1 MREIELLIE
10 NIEATGSLGIYR
22 HYPSQLTLHTE
33 RAGSAAVLRGDIP
46 DVTGNVPQ
54 MGATVRLRVD
64 GISVFYGRL
73 FSTEINRWGV
83 LSFVAYDQLRYLK
96 NNYSNYYGRNY
107 TVQQVIRDIAT
118 ANRMKVGTLV
128 DVPPIGQLLKIDN
141 ESGFDAISRIVDTAI
156 VLNQRILVFWDN
168 LGKLT
173 LSWADEMTSDI
184 VIGDDSLATDYT
196 LATSIDDDTY
206 NIVAFYHESS
216 AAGGRDYK
224 YAEDEGNKTKWG
236 ILRLTESVDDILTA
250 AQMQDRA
257 NKMLEMK
264 NRPSKRMSITALG
277 VVGLRAGMMI
287 NIHFPSLPDE
297 VSRRQMVLLES
308 VEHIFEESSHTMQL
322 EVRTFWRDV
331 P

>member
-10 NIEATGSLGIYR
+10 NVEGTGSLGIYR
-22 HYPSQLTLHTE
+22 HHPSQVTLHTE
-33 RAGSAAVLRGDIP
+33 RAGAAAVLRGEIP
-46 DVTGNVPQ
+46 DVSGNIPQ

-64 GISVFYGRL
+64 GVSMFYGRL

-83 LSFVAYDQLRYLK
+83 LSFVAYDSLRYLK
-96 NNYSNYYGRNY
+96 NNYSNYYGYNY
-107 TVQQVIRDIAT
+107 SIQQVIRDIARV
-118 ANRMKVGTLV
+118 NDLKVGKLAE
-128 DVPPIGQLLKIDN
+128 VPEVGQLLKIDN

-168 LGKLT
+168 LGELT
-173 LSWADEMTSDI
+173 LSWADEMASDI
-184 VIGDDSLATDYT
+184 IIGDDSLATDYT
-196 LATSIDDDTY
+196 LSTSIDDDTY
-206 NIVAFYHESS
+206 NIVEYYHESS

-224 YAEDEGNKTKWG
+224 FAEDNANKSKWG
-236 ILRLTESVDDILTA
+236 ILRMTESVDDILNA

-264 NRPSKRMSITALG
+264 NRPSKKMTITALG
-277 VVGLRAGMMI
+277 IVGLRAGMMI
-287 NIHFPSLPDE
+287 NIYFPSLPDE
-297 VSRRQMVLLES
+297 VSKRQMVLLES
-308 VEHIFEESSHTMQL
+308 VEHTFEESTHTMQL

>member
-1 MREIELLIE
+1 MRDVELLIE
-10 NIEATGSLGIYR
+10 NVEATGSLGIYR

-33 RAGSAAVLRGDIP
+33 RAGSAAVLRGEIP
-46 DVTGNVPQ
+46 DVSTNVPQ

-64 GISVFYGRL
+64 GVSVFYGRV
-73 FSTEINRWGV
+73 FSSEINRWGV
-83 LSFVAYDQLRYLK
+83 LSFVAYDSLRYLK
-96 NNYSNYYGRNY
+96 NSYSNYYGYNY
-107 TVQQVIRDIAT
+107 SVQQVIRDIAK
-118 ANRMKVGTLV
+118 ANGLKVGKLA
-128 DVPPIGQLLKIDN
+128 DVPEVGRLLKIDN
-141 ESGFDAISRIVDTAI
+141 ESGFDAISRIVDTSI

-168 LGKLT
+168 LGELT
-173 LSWADEMTSDI
+173 LSWADEMTGDI

-206 NIVAFYHESS
+206 NVVAYYHESS
-216 AAGGRDYK
+216 AVGGRAYK
-224 YAEDEGNKTKWG
+224 YAEDEGNKAKWG
-236 ILRLTESVDDILTA
+236 ILRLTESIDDILSGE
-250 AQMQDRA
+250 QMQDRA

-287 NIHFPSLPDE
+287 GIHFPSLPDE
-297 VSRRQMVLLES
+297 VSRRQTVLLES
-308 VEHIFEESSHTMQL
+308 VEHTFEESSHTMQL

>member
-1 MREIELLIE
+1 MREVELLIE
-10 NIEATGSLGIYR
+10 NVEATGSLGIYR
-22 HYPSQLTLHTE
+22 HYPSNLSLRTE
-33 RAGSAAVLRGDIP
+33 RAGSAGVLRGEIP
-46 DVTGNVPQ
+46 DVTGNVPR

-64 GISVFYGRL
+64 GVSVFFGRI

-83 LSFVAYDQLRYLK
+83 LSFVAYDSLRYLK
-96 NNYSNYYGRNY
+96 NSYSNYYGYSY
-107 TVQQVIRDIAT
+107 TVQQVIRDIAKE
-118 ANRMKVGTLV
+118 NRLKVGKLA
-128 DVPPIGQLLKIDN
+128 DVPEVGRLLKIDN
-141 ESGFDAISRIVDTAI
+141 ESGFDAISRVVDTSI

-168 LGKLT
+168 LGELT
-173 LSWADEMTSDI
+173 LSWADEMASDI

-206 NIVAFYHESS
+206 NIVAYYHESS
-216 AAGGRDYK
+216 AAGGRAYK
-224 YAEDEGNKTKWG
+224 YAESEENKTKWG
-236 ILRLTESVDDILTA
+236 ILRLTESVDDIMSGE
-250 AQMQDRA
+250 QMQDRA

-264 NRPSKRMSITALG
+264 NRPSKRMSITAMG

-297 VSRRQMVLLES
+297 VSRRQRVLLES
-308 VEHIFEESSHTMQL
+308 VEHTFEDSTHTMQL

>member
-1 MREIELLIE
+1 MRDVELLIE

-33 RAGSAAVLRGDIP
+33 RAGSAAVLRGEIP
-46 DVTGNVPQ
+46 DVSTNVPQ

-64 GISVFYGRL
+64 GVPVFYGRL
-73 FSTEINRWGV
+73 FSSEINRWGV
-83 LSFVAYDQLRYLK
+83 LSFVAYDSLRYLK
-96 NNYSNYYGRNY
+96 NSYSNYYGYNY
-107 TVQQVIRDIAT
+107 SVQQVIRDIAK
-118 ANRMKVGTLV
+118 ANGLKVGKLA
-128 DVPPIGQLLKIDN
+128 DVPEVGRLLKIDN
-141 ESGFDAISRIVDTAI
+141 ESGFDAISRIVDTSI

-168 LGKLT
+168 LGELT
-173 LSWADEMTSDI
+173 LSWADEMTGDI
-184 VIGDDSLATDYT
+184 VVGDDSLATDYT

-206 NIVAFYHESS
+206 NVVAYYHESS
-216 AAGGRDYK
+216 SAGGRAYK

-236 ILRLTESVDDILTA
+236 ILRLTESIDDILSGE
-250 AQMQDRA
+250 QMQDRA

-287 NIHFPSLPDE
+287 GIHFPSLPDE
-297 VSRRQMVLLES
+297 VSKRQTVLLES
-308 VEHIFEESSHTMQL
+308 VEHTFEESSHTMQL